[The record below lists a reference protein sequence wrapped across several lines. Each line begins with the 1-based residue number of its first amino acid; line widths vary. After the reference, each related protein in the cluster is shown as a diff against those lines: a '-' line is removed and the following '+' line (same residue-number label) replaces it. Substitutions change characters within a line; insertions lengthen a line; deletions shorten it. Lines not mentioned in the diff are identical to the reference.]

1 VRNAVRRAR
10 GGGVTP
16 GDDEAL
22 DEAFDEAFDEALDE
36 PLDEAGD
43 PDESRSLMSDLLLVT
58 CRTAQAQKRSER

>member
-1 VRNAVRRAR
+1 
-10 GGGVTP
+10 
-16 GDDEAL
+16 L
-22 DEAFDEAFDEALDE
+22 DEALDE